1 LAPAARGLD
10 AFCARRRGGLPMPKH
25 TISRRRFVKTAGGA
39 ALAAGVASSALA
51 PRAAHAQKKTLR
63 IIQWSHFVPGYDK
76 WFDGV
81 FCKQWGEKHDTDVR
95 VDHISIGEINARA
108 AAEVAAQKGHDLFMF
123 LSPPAAYEKQVI
135 DHGEIYQQVAKKHGK
150 PIDLGHKSTFNPR
163 TKKYF
168 AFSDSYV
175 PDPGNYRQDLWSQ
188 VGYPH
193 GPDTYDDLLKGA
205 KAIKDKFGNPCGMG
219 LSQEL
224 DTNMAVRA
232 ILWSFGGSE
241 QDEEGRVTINSKGTI
256 DALKYVRELYKQ
268 TETPEV
274 FTWDPSSNNRG
285 ILAGKLSY
293 VANAISVTRTAEK
306 DNPEMSKKIQL
317 VPAPKGPVRRIAA
330 EHVMDC
336 YVVWNFAENKE
347 GAKQFLVDYI
357 DSFPD
362 AFKASEFY
370 NFPCFAS
377 TVPNI
382 KELISNDPKASP
394 PDKYK
399 VLANVLDWATN
410 VGYPGYATAAID
422 EVFNT
427 FQLPTM
433 FAKVARDELSPED
446 AVKTAEREI
455 KRIFDKWK
463 SA

>member
-1 LAPAARGLD
+1 MARKRITRRSFIRTTGAATL
-10 AFCARRRGGLPMPKH
+10 
-25 TISRRRFVKTAGGA
+25 TAG
-39 ALAAGVASSALA
+39 LAGSLLA
-51 PRAAHAQKKTLR
+51 PRAARAQQKSLK

-76 WFDGV
+76 WFDHT
-81 FCKQWGEKHDTDVR
+81 FCKEWGAKNHTNVI

-108 AAEVAAQKGHDLFMF
+108 AAEVSARQGHDLFMF

-150 PIDLGHKSTFNPR
+150 PIELGHKSTFNPK

-188 VGYPH
+188 VGFPN
-193 GPDTYDDLLKGA
+193 GPDTWDDVRKGA
-205 KAIKDKFGNPCGMG
+205 KAIKDKIGNPCGIG

-232 ILWSFGGSE
+232 LLWSFGGSV
-241 QDEEGRVTINSKGTI
+241 QDAEGHVAINSPHTVE
-256 DALKYVRELYKQ
+256 ALKFMRALYKEA
-268 TETPEV
+268 ETPEV

-285 ILAGKLSY
+285 ILAGKLSF

-306 DNPEMSKKIQL
+306 ENPEMSKKIQI
-317 VPAPKGPVRRIAA
+317 VRAPKGPARRIAA

-347 GAKQFLVDYI
+347 GAKKFLVDYI
-357 DSFPD
+357 DHFAD

-370 NFPCFAS
+370 NFPCFPS
-377 TVPNI
+377 TVPDLKQQI
-382 KELISNDPKASP
+382 ANDPKAMP

-399 VLANVLDWATN
+399 VLGDVLDWATN

-446 AVKTAEREI
+446 AVRAAEREI
-455 KRIFDKWK
+455 KRIFEKWK
-463 SA
+463 

>member
-1 LAPAARGLD
+1 MANRKRG
-10 AFCARRRGGLPMPKH
+10 FTRRQ
-25 TISRRRFVKTAGGA
+25 FVKAAGIG
-39 ALAAGVASSALA
+39 ALAAAGSAAGLA
-51 PRAAHAQKKTLR
+51 PGRARAQEKTLK
-63 IIQWSHFVPGYDK
+63 IIQWSHFVPAYDK

-81 FCKQWGEKHDTDVR
+81 FCKQWGEKHGTRVV

-108 AAEVAAQKGHDLFMF
+108 AAEVSARRGHDLFMF
-123 LSPPAAYEKQVI
+123 LSPPAAYEQQTI
-135 DHGEIYQQVAKKHGK
+135 DHTEIYQQVEKRWGK

-188 VGYPH
+188 VGFPK
-193 GPDTYDDLLKGA
+193 GPDTWDDLRKGA
-205 KAIKDKFGNPCGMG
+205 KAIKDKFGNPCGIG

-224 DTNMAVRA
+224 DTNMAMRA
-232 ILWSFGGSE
+232 LLWSFGGAE
-241 QDEEGRVTINSKGTI
+241 QDENGRVVINSPHTI
-256 DALKYVRELYKQ
+256 EALKFMRALQKESQ
-268 TETPEV
+268 TNEV

-306 DNPEMSKKIQL
+306 DNPEMSQKIQI

-336 YVVWNFAENKE
+336 YVVWKFAENVE
-347 GAKQFLVDYI
+347 GAKQFLVDYM
-357 DSFPD
+357 DAFGD

-370 NFPCFAS
+370 NFPCFPK
-377 TVPNI
+377 TVPNL
-382 KELISNDPKASP
+382 KEQIANDPKAKP

-399 VLANVLDWATN
+399 VLGDVLDWATN
-410 VGYPGYATAAID
+410 VGYPGYASAAID

-427 FQLPTM
+427 FVLPTM
-433 FAKVARDELSPED
+433 FAKVARDELKPED
-446 AVKTAEREI
+446 AARAAEKEI
-455 KRIFDKWK
+455 KRIFEKWSK
-463 SA
+463 A